1 MGQRLV
7 KSTGRRQADAPLQRC
22 SSFFIMQAE
31 EQQAF
36 KINVQAK
43 CKNFDFKFKST
54 QIVPAWQLHRIS
66 ISLKFR
72 KFFLRVS
79 SESTVHQTK
88 KNPDF
93 VASISRRQH
102 HPQQQK
108 QLQQKQSLKS
118 KLRIFKKLSIHRSKK
133 PRCPEAESTVNR
145 LKQFAYQVCVNHS
158 LTRIHYLFILFSLVV
173 LLLLMVG
180 LNNYLKYCGEL
191 FWIIFGSDGLELCTD
206 GWMA

>member
-7 KSTGRRQADAPLQRC
+7 KSTGRRQADPPLQRR

-54 QIVPAWQLHRIS
+54 QIVPAWKLHRIS
-66 ISLKFR
+66 ISLKLR
-72 KFFLRVS
+72 KFFLRVN

-88 KNPDF
+88 KNPEF

-102 HPQQQK
+102 HPH
-108 QLQQKQSLKS
+108 QQKQSLKS
-118 KLRIFKKLSIHRSKK
+118 KLSIFKKLSIHRSKK

-145 LKQFAYQVCVNHS
+145 LKQFAYE
-158 LTRIHYLFILFSLVV
+158 
-173 LLLLMVG
+173 
-180 LNNYLKYCGEL
+180 YCGEL
-191 FWIIFGSDGLELCTD
+191 VLDYIRMAWHFARMD
-206 GWMA
+206 GWPKFLI